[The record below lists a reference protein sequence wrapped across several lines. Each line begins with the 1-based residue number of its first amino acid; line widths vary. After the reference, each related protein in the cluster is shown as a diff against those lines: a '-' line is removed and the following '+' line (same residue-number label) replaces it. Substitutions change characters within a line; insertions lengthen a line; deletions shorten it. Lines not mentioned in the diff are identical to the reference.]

1 MSLTFINHDKIA
13 YIYIHIYIYTCI
25 HIYILHIKN
34 IYIYHCTQWI
44 LPALPELHPKA
55 RLGIAAPP
63 EVCASSMRRQSTLS
77 LFVKRKTS
85 KLIINI

>member
-13 YIYIHIYIYTCI
+13 YIYI

-63 EVCASSMRRQSTLS
+63 EVCASSMRRHSTRS